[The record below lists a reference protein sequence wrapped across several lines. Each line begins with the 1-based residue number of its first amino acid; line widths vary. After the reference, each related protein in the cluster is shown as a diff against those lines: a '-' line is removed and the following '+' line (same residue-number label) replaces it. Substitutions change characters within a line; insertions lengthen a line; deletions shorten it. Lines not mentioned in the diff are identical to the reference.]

1 VQSAGESPGGVS
13 VRADEGCRGCRPGVG
28 DLCAFH
34 AGPGSVALSLLPML
48 TVHPCR
54 AQRTATDC
62 LYTNQIHSHLGLLL
76 ATSPGHLPYTTPSPP
91 PPEQSLRFHVSV
103 TAVVPP
109 AHSLLALLLS
119 VDAIATS
126 PSLTPANTDAREH
139 CHHHSVY
146 RPSAP
151 RHTRCR
157 STQNAPLCASSTA
170 QCAPSRRATRRTC
183 SVSGLVSRALL
194 SRGFICPS
202 RRH

>member
-1 VQSAGESPGGVS
+1 VEVQSAGESPGGVS

-34 AGPGSVALSLLPML
+34 PGPGSVALSLLPML

-126 PSLTPANTDAREH
+126 PSLTPANTVTTTPYIAHLPPDTHDA
-139 CHHHSVY
+139 
-146 RPSAP
+146 AP
-151 RHTRCR
+151 RRTPH
-157 STQNAPLCASSTA
+157 CA
-170 QCAPSRRATRRTC
+170 RRAQLNAHHRDAQHGKPVRP
-183 SVSGLVSRALL
+183 LVW
-194 SRGFICPS
+194 
-202 RRH
+202 